1 MSHAETVAHTASKR
15 ASAIGEQL
23 ADVQKELTEIRTK
36 VLPGLLEAVNGA
48 LTQLDARVT
57 TTSEFIEA
65 LASISDALITTV
77 GPNEVGIPSVMAKF
91 QENRAM
97 RLAKLA
103 EDQKKE
109 ITTLLA
115 EGKIKSVEAVT
126 ETSLIA
132 GMNVNEDGTVEPPG
146 HAQNFFYEISDETI
160 RNSLLGKKV
169 GEKMSAANGKSFEIT
184 GIYERVET
192 DSTEQVKA

>member
-1 MSHAETVAHTASKR
+1 MSNAETIAHTASKR

-23 ADVQKELTEIRTK
+23 AEVKNELAEIRTK
-36 VLPGLLEAVNGA
+36 VLPGLIEALNGA
-48 LTQLDARVT
+48 LTQLDTRVT

-65 LASISDALITTV
+65 LASVSDALITTV
-77 GPNEVGIPSVMAKF
+77 GPNEVGVPSVMAKF
-91 QENRAM
+91 KENRAN

-103 EDQKKE
+103 EEQKEE
-109 ITTLLA
+109 ITKLLA
-115 EGKIKSVEAVT
+115 EGKIKGVEAVT
-126 ETSLIA
+126 ETSLVT

-169 GEKMSAANGKSFEIT
+169 GDKMSAANGKSFEIT
-184 GIYERVET
+184 GIYERNET
-192 DSTEQVKA
+192 STTEQVKA